1 MYIKLFLIAIVV
13 FLLID
18 MIWLG
23 VVAKGIY
30 AKEIG
35 HLMKEKVNWPA
46 AFIFYAIFVA
56 GLVFFVIGPSVES
69 GSFSKAMILGSAFGF
84 VAYSTYDLTN
94 LSVLKGWPLKI
105 TIIDI
110 IWGTVLASVVSS
122 ITYIIA
128 TNILL

>member
-1 MYIKLFLIAIVV
+1 MVFKLFFIAFFV

-23 VVAKGIY
+23 VVAKGVY

-46 AFIFYAIFVA
+46 AFIFYAIFVS

-69 GSFSKAMILGSAFGF
+69 GSFLKAMIWGSVFGF
-84 VAYSTYDLTN
+84 VTYSTYDLTN
-94 LSVLKGWPLKI
+94 LSVLKGWSLKI

-110 IWGTVLASVVSS
+110 IWGTILALAVSS
-122 ITYIIA
+122 VTYIIA
-128 TNILL
+128 TNFLL